1 MKNHIILSIGAAI
14 LLASCQPTEETS
26 LSKLKEKKTTFE
38 TQIDSINELLIS
50 VISEIAL
57 LDTVKKAPL
66 VASTSIERSDFNHY
80 FRVQG
85 NVESDKNA
93 TLFPET
99 QGLIKAIYVKEGQN
113 VSKGQKLLALDND
126 IIANN
131 IAEVET
137 SLSLAT
143 DVFQRQERLWDQNI
157 GSELQFLEA
166 KNRKESLEKTIAT
179 LRKQQSMAV
188 LRAPFSGVV
197 DKIFPK
203 VGEMGS
209 PQSRAISVVNLNQL
223 HTKADVSEKYLSK
236 VKSKVPVTVY
246 FGEGLD
252 TISGVISNV
261 GSSINP
267 ANRTFEIKVDFKEK
281 SDFLRPNLMAE
292 VEINDFKADSVIVL
306 PSSYILQDI
315 QGDSFIYRVEKKNGK
330 TIAKKNILEPGLSYK
345 GKTMILSG
353 LTGAETLVT
362 DGARKLVDGQEIRID

>member
-1 MKNHIILSIGAAI
+1 MKNYIILSIGAAI

-143 DVFQRQERLWDQNI
+143 DVFQRQERLWNQNI

-315 QGDSFIYRVEKKNGK
+315 QGDSFVYRVEKKNGK

>member
-143 DVFQRQERLWDQNI
+143 DVFQRQERLWNQNI

-315 QGDSFIYRVEKKNGK
+315 QGDSFVYRVEKKNGK

>member
-209 PQSRAISVVNLNQL
+209 PQSRAISVVNLNHL

-315 QGDSFIYRVEKKNGK
+315 QGDSFVYRVEKKNGK

>member
-315 QGDSFIYRVEKKNGK
+315 QGDSFVYRVEKKNGK

>member
-179 LRKQQSMAV
+179 LRKQRSMAV

-315 QGDSFIYRVEKKNGK
+315 QGDSFVYRVEKKNGK

>member
-131 IAEVET
+131 IAEVEI

-179 LRKQQSMAV
+179 LRKQQAMAV

-315 QGDSFIYRVEKKNGK
+315 QGDSFVYRVEKKNGK